1 MDNFILKE
9 KEDEKIEEINKKI
22 YCNDDEIDLAEF
34 LKTIIKEKKIVTAV
48 TVIFNIIALC
58 FGYYREV
65 TPKNYTALVTLNN
78 KAYTMLIPQNIYN
91 EDRKNLPV
99 YIQKIQML
107 VNSKKID
114 ETILSNDIIKL
125 EKKEDDKENNSQKNI
140 QLKENEE
147 KQQSF
152 LEFFEEIQTLTTTEF
167 LLSGSTKN
175 KELITAENE
184 IKDKIE
190 ILNKEINILFKE
202 NLNKEIEKAENR
214 YKDLKNKALIINE
227 QIKRLIEEKK
237 IIFADKTIDSFALT
251 EPVLYMKFREN
262 QERMEK
268 TYHNMQNLI
277 FLKEISREKNIL
289 KLNFQNIKFDKS
301 EISMIFIIVIGTIL
315 GLCAGIFIAV
325 IKEPVKKILK
335 EI

>member
-1 MDNFILKE
+1 MNDFILKE
-9 KEDEKIEEINKKI
+9 KAEKINKKR
-22 YCNDDEIDLAEF
+22 YYNDEADLTEL
-34 LKTIIKEKKIVTAV
+34 LKIIIRERKVITAV
-48 TVIFNIIALC
+48 TVIFSVIALC
-58 FGYYREV
+58 FGYYKEI
-65 TPKNYTALVTLNN
+65 TPRNYTALVTLNN

-91 EDRKNLPV
+91 EDRENLPV

-140 QLKENEE
+140 QLKENGE
-147 KQQSF
+147 KQQLF
-152 LEFFEEIQTLTTTEF
+152 LEFFEEIQTLATTEF
-167 LLSGSTKN
+167 LLSGSTKDI
-175 KELITAENE
+175 ELITAENE
-184 IKDKIE
+184 IKNKIE
-190 ILNKEINILFKE
+190 ILNKKINILFKE
-202 NLNKEIEKAENR
+202 NLNKEIEKTENR
-214 YKDLKNKALIINE
+214 YKDLKNEALIINE
-227 QIKRLIEEKK
+227 QIKRLIDKK
-237 IIFADKTIDSFALT
+237 RIIFTNKTIDSFALT
-251 EPVLYMKFREN
+251 EPVLYMKFKEN
-262 QERMEK
+262 QEKLEE
-268 TYHNMQNLI
+268 TYHNIQNLI

-301 EISMIFIIVIGTIL
+301 EMSMIFIIVIGTIL